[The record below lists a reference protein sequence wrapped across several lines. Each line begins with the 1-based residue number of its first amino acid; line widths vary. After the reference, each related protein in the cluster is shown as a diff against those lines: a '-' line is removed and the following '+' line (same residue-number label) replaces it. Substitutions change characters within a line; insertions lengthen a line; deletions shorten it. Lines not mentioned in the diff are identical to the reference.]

1 MITEAFSCK
10 RGQNTIRGSVYR
22 PEGKDL
28 PLLIASHGFMSTN
41 RTIKLEAKRLADMGF
56 AVVACDFCGGSPKSK
71 SDGSTTE
78 MSVLTEVEDLLTIID
93 AAAQLDY
100 VNGDDLTLC
109 GFSQG
114 GFVSAIVAA
123 KLKER
128 VKRLILFYPAL
139 CIPDDARSGRMMF
152 ARFDPN
158 ALPDTISCGP
168 MLLGRCYPADVMDIA
183 PYTLIQ
189 DYQGPVLLIHG
200 TDDTIVSQRYIEQA
214 FQTYLTSQG
223 GTPSANC
230 QMILI
235 HKGNHGLR
243 GPMAKKWLDYAF
255 FAIEKFLQS
264 KAPVLNVDVKLTKS
278 VRSKHPGGKKVQ
290 VYFVG
295 GSNSPFFQGTVDDGA
310 YDEQIFRMGLLKS
323 CHAVYTIRGKDH
335 KGQPCTV
342 SVTNHMD
349 AEKNKDWSRG
359 WVPTVSSDS
368 PNLEFLNRQQCEI
381 YAEMRKTGPFIHI
394 YADPR
399 KDTPAIVE

>member
-10 RGQNTIRGSVYR
+10 RGQNTIRGFVYR
-22 PEGKDL
+22 PEGTNL

-41 RTIKLEAKRLADMGF
+41 RTIKLEAKRLAEMGF

-78 MSVLTEVEDLLTIID
+78 MSVLTEVEDLLAIID

-158 ALPDTISCGP
+158 DLPDRIRCGP
-168 MLLGRCYPADVMDIA
+168 MLLGRCYPADVMDID
-183 PYTLIQ
+183 PYVLIQ
-189 DYQGPVLLIHG
+189 DYKGPVLLIHG
-200 TDDTIVSQRYIEQA
+200 TDDTIVSQRYIEQV

-230 QMILI
+230 QMVLI
-235 HKGNHGLR
+235 HRGNHGLS
-243 GPMAKKWLDYAF
+243 GPLGKKWLDYAF
-255 FAIEKFLQS
+255 FAIEKFLQG

-278 VRSKHPGGKKVQ
+278 VKSKHPGGKKVH
-290 VYFVG
+290 VYFDG
-295 GSNSPFFQGTVDDGA
+295 ESNSPFFQGMVDDGA
-310 YDEQIFRMGLLKS
+310 YDEQIFRMGFLKS
-323 CHAVYTIRGKDH
+323 CHAVYTIRGKDC
-335 KGQPCTV
+335 KGKPCTV

-349 AEKNKDWSRG
+349 AEKNKGWSRG

-368 PNLEFLNRQQCEI
+368 PNLKFLNEQQCEV
-381 YAEMRKTGPFIHI
+381 YAEMRKTGPYIHV
-394 YADPR
+394 YADPQKDSSR
-399 KDTPAIVE
+399 KP